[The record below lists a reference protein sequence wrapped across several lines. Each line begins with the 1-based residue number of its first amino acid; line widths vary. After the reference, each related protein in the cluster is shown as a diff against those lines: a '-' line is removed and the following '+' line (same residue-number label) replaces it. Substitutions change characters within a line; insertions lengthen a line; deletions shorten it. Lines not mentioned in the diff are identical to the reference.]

1 MKLCLMETKEKVLRE
16 VWRNNDIV
24 WKFFLRYKN
33 LYKNKV
39 DIGSNVGRKKNKQLK
54 SLCIHTLGNLGE
66 NSATH

>member
-1 MKLCLMETKEKVLRE
+1 MKLCIMETKEKVLRE

-24 WKFFLRYKN
+24 WKFFLRNKN

-54 SLCIHTLGNLGE
+54 SLCIHTLGNLSE

>member
-1 MKLCLMETKEKVLRE
+1 MKLCIMETKEKVLRE

-24 WKFFLRYKN
+24 WKFFLRNKN

-54 SLCIHTLGNLGE
+54 SLCIHTLGNLRE

>member
-1 MKLCLMETKEKVLRE
+1 MKLCIMETKEKVLRE

-24 WKFFLRYKN
+24 WKFFLSYKN

-39 DIGSNVGRKKNKQLK
+39 DTGSNVGRKKNKQLK
-54 SLCIHTLGNLGE
+54 SLCIHTLGNLRE

>member
-1 MKLCLMETKEKVLRE
+1 MKLWKLKQKVLRE
-16 VWRNNDIV
+16 VWGNNDIV

-54 SLCIHTLGNLGE
+54 SFCIHTLGNLRE
-66 NSATH
+66 NSAAH

>member
-1 MKLCLMETKEKVLRE
+1 MKLRIMETKEKVLRE

-24 WKFFLRYKN
+24 WKFFLRNKN

-54 SLCIHTLGNLGE
+54 SLCIHALGNLRE